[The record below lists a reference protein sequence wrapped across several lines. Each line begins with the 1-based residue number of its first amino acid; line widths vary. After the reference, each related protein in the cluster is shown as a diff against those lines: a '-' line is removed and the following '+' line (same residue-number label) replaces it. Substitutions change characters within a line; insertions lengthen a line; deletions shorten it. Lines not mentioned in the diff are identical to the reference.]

1 MTEDTGPAKPAILL
15 RVEQIIV
22 GIEEAAVFLILASLL
37 VTLSLQIAS
46 RFLFEFPLDW
56 TEELA
61 RVGQMWLVFIGAA
74 VGARRAEH
82 FVVEIF
88 MDRVHFPGKQ
98 AVARVI
104 DVLVVG
110 FFLLLALV
118 SAWMTWFGSIQ
129 TMPALASSV
138 AWAYAAIPVGCA
150 LIAFHFVCSWVRPVQ
165 ASIASLEAGE

>member
-1 MTEDTGPAKPAILL
+1 MPRGLL
-15 RVEQIIV
+15 RLQEKVV
-22 GIEEAAVFLILASLL
+22 TVEEAAVFVILASLL
-37 VTLSLQIAS
+37 ITLSLQIAS

-88 MDRVHFPGKQ
+88 MERVHFPGKHR
-98 AVARVI
+98 VARGI

-110 FFLLLALV
+110 FFLALALI
-118 SAWMTWFGSIQ
+118 SAYMVWFGAIQ
-129 TMPALASSV
+129 KMPALTASV
-138 AWAYAAIPVGCA
+138 AWGYAAIPVGTA
-150 LIAFHFVCSWVRPVQ
+150 LIAFHFVCSWMRPAQ
-165 ASIASLEAGE
+165 SSIAAVEAGE

>member
-1 MTEDTGPAKPAILL
+1 MSRGLL
-15 RVEQIIV
+15 RLEETVV
-22 GIEEAAVFLILASLL
+22 TIEEAAVFVILSSLL
-37 VTLSLQIAS
+37 ITLSLQIAS

-88 MDRVHFPGKQ
+88 MERAHFRGKQ
-98 AVARVI
+98 WVARAI
-104 DVLVVG
+104 DILVVA
-110 FFLLLALV
+110 FFLVLALV
-118 SAWMTWFGSIQ
+118 SAYMAWFGSIQ
-129 TMPALASSV
+129 MMPALAASV

-150 LIAFHFVCSWVRPVQ
+150 LIAFHFVCSWMRPVE
-165 ASIASLEAGE
+165 ASIAAVEAGE

>member
-1 MTEDTGPAKPAILL
+1 MSRALL
-15 RVEQIIV
+15 RIEETVVI
-22 GIEEAAVFLILASLL
+22 IEEAAVFVILASLL
-37 VTLSLQIAS
+37 ITLSLQIAS

-61 RVGQMWLVFIGAA
+61 RVGQMWLVFIGAS

-88 MDRVHFPGKQ
+88 MERARFPGKQ
-98 AVARVI
+98 TVARVI
-104 DVLVVG
+104 DVLVIG

-118 SAWMTWFGSIQ
+118 SAYMAWFGAIQ
-129 TMPALASSV
+129 IMPALGASV

-150 LIAFHFVCSWVRPVQ
+150 LIAFHFLCAWLRPAQ
-165 ASIASLEAGE
+165 PSIAAVEAGE